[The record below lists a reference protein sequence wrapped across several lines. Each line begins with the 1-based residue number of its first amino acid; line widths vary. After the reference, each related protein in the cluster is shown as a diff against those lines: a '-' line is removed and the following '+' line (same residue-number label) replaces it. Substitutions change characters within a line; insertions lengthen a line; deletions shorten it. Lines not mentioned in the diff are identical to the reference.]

1 MKKVLFIMVLV
12 LLILDSCN
20 TWDKKQ
26 GKAQEI
32 FLETVNKY
40 DPTLQKDFNIDTMEY
55 SDLYIG
61 VPDKILGTLSNTY
74 KTRFDFRKA
83 HIIVEQNKKFREN
96 AKNPYRYVMFGRM
109 WRTNKRTKDKG
120 CDVFYVEFDEN
131 ITPVDC
137 KSYYDINGV
146 TQKDISDAMFAF
158 DELKRDPSKEYEE
171 AMERMGK

>member
-1 MKKVLFIMVLV
+1 MKKILFYLF
-12 LLILDSCN
+12 LSLIFVSCN

-26 GKAQEI
+26 KKAQEV
-32 FLETVNKY
+32 FLEEVNKY
-40 DPTLQKDFNIDTMEY
+40 DPTIQKGFYIDTMEY

-61 VPDKILGTLSNTY
+61 VPDKILEDLSKTY

-83 HIIVEQNKKFREN
+83 RIIVEQNKKFIEN

-109 WRTNKRTKDKG
+109 WRTNKRTKDKA

-137 KSYYDINGV
+137 KSYYEINGF
-146 TQKDISDAMFAF
+146 TQKDIADAMFAF
-158 DELKRDPSKEYEE
+158 DKLKEDPVKEYEE
-171 AMERMGK
+171 AMKRLGK